1 MADTM
6 AKTSASLFNWPQ
18 LTAEQRLAAL
28 ARPELPD
35 TAGLS
40 DQVRAIIGTVKQQG
54 DSALRAYSR
63 QFDGLADNP
72 LRLSDSKKRSVLAT
86 LLPERKAAI
95 ELAYDNIRKF
105 HAAQLPRDIEV
116 ETSSGVI
123 CQLKS
128 RAINAVGLYIPGG
141 SAPLPS
147 TVLML
152 GVPAQLAGCPRPV
165 LVTPPGKPAAD
176 DIAPEILYAA
186 ELCGITEIYTIGG
199 AQAIAAL
206 AYGTETIGK
215 VDKIFGPGNRFV
227 TEAKQQVSQDV
238 KGAMIDMPAGP
249 SEVLVLADN
258 TANPAFVAADLLSQA
273 EHGPD
278 SQVILVSDSAVLID
292 AVQQE
297 VARQLAELPRQ
308 AIAAAALSHSRY
320 ILTADLEQ
328 AVAVTNAYAPEHLIV
343 QTAIDAELIDQFS
356 SAASIFVGQW
366 TPESAGDYASGTNH
380 VLPTYGYSKTVS
392 SLSLTDFYRRYTV
405 QTLSATGMRNI
416 GPAIVTLAEAE
427 SLQAHANAVRLRLA
441 ALANLTAD
449 NQTTDNNNSQDTTK
463 AEIKHV

>member
-1 MADTM
+1 M
-6 AKTSASLFNWPQ
+6 SRVFNWPQ
-18 LTAEQRLAAL
+18 LSDTEQSAAL
-28 ARPELPD
+28 KRPELAD
-35 TAGLS
+35 SAQLS
-40 DQVRAIIGTVKQQG
+40 TQVSAIITKVRLQGDAALRGYSQQFDNLDNNPLTLSTAVKQAQ
-54 DSALRAYSR
+54 
-63 QFDGLADNP
+63 
-72 LRLSDSKKRSVLAT
+72 LAT

-116 ETSSGVI
+116 ETSSGVF

-128 RAINAVGLYIPGG
+128 RAISAVGLYIPGG

-152 GVPAQLAGCPRPV
+152 GVPAQLAGCSRIV
-165 LVTPPGKPAAD
+165 LVTPPGKPEAGN
-176 DIAPEILYAA
+176 IAPEILYAA
-186 ELCGITEIYTIGG
+186 ELCGISEIYTIGG

-206 AYGTETIGK
+206 AYGTESIAK

-227 TEAKQQVSQDV
+227 TEAKQQVSQDAQ
-238 KGAMIDMPAGP
+238 GAQIDMPAGP

-258 TANPAFVAADLLSQA
+258 SANPAFVAADLLSQA

-278 SQVILVSDSAVLID
+278 SQVILVSDSSNLID
-292 AVQQE
+292 AVQAE
-297 VARQLAELPRQ
+297 VASQLAQLPRKD
-308 AIAAAALSHSRY
+308 IAAAALSHSRY
-320 ILTADLEQ
+320 ILTNDLAQ

-343 QTAIDAELIDQFS
+343 QTACDDELVDKFT
-356 SAASIFVGQW
+356 SAASIFVGKW

-392 SLSLTDFYRRYTV
+392 SLSLADFFRRFTV
-405 QTLSATGMRNI
+405 QKLSAQGMRNI

-427 SLQAHANAVRLRLA
+427 SLDAHANAVRLRLA
-441 ALANLTAD
+441 KL
-449 NQTTDNNNSQDTTK
+449 NSN
-463 AEIKHV
+463 EG